1 MITAKEAKDISDN
14 LNSQRSKACLEEID
28 SRIHKAAAES
38 FNEVEIIDL
47 KPINAVLLYLT
58 SLGYNINTLLD
69 ESHNTTLSI
78 KITW

>member
-14 LNSQRSKACLEEID
+14 LNSQKSKDCIEEID
-28 SRIHKAAAES
+28 SRIRKAAAES

-58 SLGYNINTLLD
+58 SLGYNINNLLD
-69 ESHNTTLSI
+69 ESNNTTLSI